1 MREAVTILLPVV
13 LPVLA
18 GILLLAA
25 KEPERKGVII
35 WYTGAVLVAT
45 AVLVAVCV
53 VSVNVPVTFFYL
65 LDQVPV
71 CFAPDHMGKVFA
83 LVVTLVWVPAG
94 FFSFSYLKE
103 GKKQKRFYGFYLIV
117 YGILNALNFAGN
129 LVTFYVFYEL
139 MTLLSMPL
147 VLHEQTRE
155 AVMAGVKYL
164 FYSFCGAYM
173 ALFGLYVVWH
183 HSGTFVFT
191 ERGTLDP
198 SLVSGNEGILLLAAC
213 FLLLGFSVKAG
224 MFPMHGWLPV
234 AHPVAP
240 APASAVLS
248 GLIVKGGVLGMIR
261 VIFYTFGAD
270 FLRGSWVQ
278 TLFLTLALITV
289 FMGSMLAY
297 LEKGLK
303 KRLAYSTVSQVSYIL
318 FGLFLLAPAGLT
330 GSLLHVIFHACI
342 KSCLF
347 LCAGAVIRQTGKQC
361 VDELTGIGKEMPVTM
376 WCFAICSL
384 ALIGIPPACAFISQ
398 WYLCVGAF
406 DAGIPV
412 VSWLGP
418 VVLLVSALLTAGYLL
433 PIVIRGFFPGQ
444 DYDYA
449 VCKRREGSAFLVVP
463 VVFLAAI
470 ALVGGMVTGGL
481 TGYLS
486 DLAGQ
491 LL

>member
-1 MREAVTILLPVV
+1 MREAVIILLPVV

-25 KEPERKGVII
+25 GEPKRQRVLTG
-35 WYTGAVLVAT
+35 YTAAVLVAT

-53 VSVNVPVTFFYL
+53 AVVREPVILFEL
-65 LDQVPV
+65 MDQVPV
-71 CFAPDHMGKVFA
+71 CFAPDDMGKVFV
-83 LVVTLVWVPAG
+83 LVATVVWVLAG
-94 FFSFSYLKE
+94 FFSFSYMKA
-103 GKKQKRFYGFYLIV
+103 GKKQRRFYGFYLIV
-117 YGILNALNFAGN
+117 YGILIALDFAGN
-129 LVTFYVFYEL
+129 LVTFYIFYEL
-139 MTLLSMPL
+139 LTLLSMPL
-147 VLHEQTRE
+147 VLHEQSRE
-155 AVMAGVKYL
+155 AVMAGLKYL

-173 ALFGLYVVWH
+173 ALFGLYVGWH
-183 HSGTFVFT
+183 HSKTFVFT

-198 SLVSGNEGILLLAAC
+198 ALVSGHEGILLVAAC

-234 AHPVAP
+234 AHPAAP

-248 GLIVKGGVLGMIR
+248 GLIVKSGALGMIR

-270 FLRGSWVQ
+270 FLRGTWVQ

-289 FMGSMLAY
+289 FSGSMLAY
-297 LEKGLK
+297 LEPGFK
-303 KRLAYSTVSQVSYIL
+303 KRLAYSTVSQISYIL
-318 FGLFLLAPAGLT
+318 FGLFLLDPTGLT

-342 KSCLF
+342 KCCLF
-347 LCAGAVIRQTGKQC
+347 LCAGAVIHQTGKQR

-384 ALIGIPPACAFISQ
+384 ALIGIPPASGFISK

-412 VSWLGP
+412 ASWLGP

-433 PIVIRGFFPGQ
+433 PIVIRGFFPGKE
-444 DYDYA
+444 YDYA
-449 VCKRREGSAFLVVP
+449 QCKRREGDALMVAP
-463 VVFLAAI
+463 VVALAAI
-470 ALVGGMVTGGL
+470 ALLGGIVTGGL

-486 DLAGQ
+486 ALAGR